1 MQQNIRVKFQ
11 GGREVT
17 GILKGFDKLL
27 NLVLDETIEYMRG
40 RLGFFETKISRRV
53 SAINLSGL
61 FDLSNDSTITD
72 VKTDLLTI
80 LFWLIRFFAFLDPED
95 TFKTTDETRSLG
107 LVVCRGPGLVVIS
120 PVDGSEQIANPF
132 LVQE

>member
-40 RLGFFETKISRRV
+40 NQCTFEFINLVDFFELTK
-53 SAINLSGL
+53 
-61 FDLSNDSTITD
+61 
-72 VKTDLLTI
+72 K
-80 LFWLIRFFAFLDPED
+80 
-95 TFKTTDETRSLG
+95 
-107 LVVCRGPGLVVIS
+107 
-120 PVDGSEQIANPF
+120 NPF
-132 LVQE
+132 